1 MESRNYLKFT
11 CFFFLAIFILSCV
24 PVKLINP
31 NFNTTFVKVKI
42 IPEEAAKDILKGRVK
57 SEVYIDD
64 GYLPPRFSWKRSA
77 LSSYL
82 RIPQGKHKMTI
93 KAEGY
98 KIWEKTIFFTGRYLV
113 LNIDMEK
120 EKRDSSINVGADVLI
135 SPK

>member
-11 CFFFLAIFILSCV
+11 CFFFLVIFILSCV

-31 NFNTTFVKVKI
+31 NFNTTYVKVKI
-42 IPEEAAKDILKGRVK
+42 TPEEAKTDILKGKVK

-64 GYLPPRFSWKRSA
+64 GYLLPKFSWKKSA

-82 RIPQGKHKMTI
+82 KIPQGKHKITI

-98 KIWEKTIFFTGRYLV
+98 KTWEKEIFFTGRFTV
-113 LNIDMEK
+113 LNINMEK
-120 EKRDSSINVGADVLI
+120 EKIQ
-135 SPK
+135 